1 MGMTYVRAK
10 ASRPTGR
17 GQSIDVRFLV
27 DTGAVYTVLP
37 EDVWHALKLKPQRTV
52 EFSLADGT
60 IISRQV
66 SECRFTI
73 EGQSATSPVVLGAS
87 EDAPLLGAVT
97 LETIGLMVNPLSREL
112 LPMRMMLARL
122 GV

>member
-1 MGMTYVRAK
+1 MTYVRAQV
-10 ASRPTGR
+10 SRPTGR
-17 GQSIDVRFLV
+17 GQSIGVRFLV

-37 EDVWHALKLKPQRTV
+37 EDVWPALKLKPQRTV

-73 EGQSATSPVVLGAS
+73 EGQSKGGGRVCGHHCYRNAGITWVANSFSVSKKSG
-87 EDAPLLGAVT
+87 
-97 LETIGLMVNPLSREL
+97 
-112 LPMRMMLARL
+112 
-122 GV
+122 

>member
-10 ASRPTGR
+10 VSRPTGR

-37 EDVWHALKLKPQRTV
+37 EDVWPALKLKPQRTV
-52 EFSLADGT
+52 EFTLADGT

-66 SECRFTI
+66 SECRCTI
-73 EGQSATSPVVLGAS
+73 EGQSATLQSYWARRRTRPCSA
-87 EDAPLLGAVT
+87 
-97 LETIGLMVNPLSREL
+97 L
-112 LPMRMMLARL
+112 LPLRR
-122 GV
+122 